1 MRSGNAWHE
10 HDGSVLGETTVTL
23 SRRQFLTGCSSA
35 ALVGTVT
42 GCAGPFGSQKSY
54 LTDVVAPANVSTVY
68 HWTDVALQALRDQL
82 VPPPLATRAMAM
94 GHVAGFLAVNGIEQ
108 RYESGY
114 AIGQA
119 PVGADPDVAYGVA
132 AATAFAEH
140 FQQPMLF
147 DRMAFLK
154 RFPDGEAK
162 SLGREWGRRVGKFV
176 VRLRTND
183 GAEPSKA
190 DVYLGRYPRRH
201 DVLRWRPTGPKF
213 ASGATEPAFR
223 ETYHRGLLPGFGRV
237 KPWAMR
243 SAEQFQAP
251 QFPDPA
257 SPEFAREYVEVKEL
271 GASDSHSRTP
281 DQTQIA
287 FFWEDGPWGVS
298 PPGHF
303 IIIAM
308 QIYQHLPMGLIEQAR
323 AMALTSMAVADAG
336 IATWNSKYT
345 HDIIRPETAIRYR
358 AAQFHNPDP
367 RVAEQ
372 RNWKSLIPTPPFP
385 AYTSGHS
392 AFGAAVTKMV
402 ANIIGRDDVAFSK
415 KAADTV
421 IWPDHLSGVTR
432 HWRSLSAAADE
443 NGMSRIYGGVHWMA
457 DNVHALRAGRGIAD
471 YVFRTTFRRRV

>member
-1 MRSGNAWHE
+1 M
-10 HDGSVLGETTVTL
+10 TL

-54 LTDVVAPANVSTVY
+54 LTDVVAPANVSTVF

-119 PVGADPDVAYGVA
+119 PAGADPDVAYGVA

-162 SLGREWGRRVGKFV
+162 SLGRDWGRRVGKFV

-190 DVYLGRYPRRH
+190 DVYLGRYPRRN
-201 DVLRWRPTGPKF
+201 DVLRWRPTGPMF

-237 KPWAMR
+237 KPWAIR

-271 GASDSHSRTP
+271 GASDSHSRTQ

-308 QIYQHLPMGLIEQAR
+308 QIYQHLPMRLIEQAR

-372 RNWKSLIPTPPFP
+372 RNWKSLIPTPPLP

-402 ANIIGRDDVAFSK
+402 ANIIGRDTIAFSK

-471 YVFRTTFRRRV
+471 YVFRTQFRRRV